1 MVHKS
6 KNLWASANLAKG
18 NDAIKEEAESLA
30 WCVAKIPTCDSDGHQ
45 FKAALFALLND
56 LDLGK
61 PAANAAEAVLLSLI
75 RDLVRDTPWW
85 PLLSPHGKSGSRAAR
100 RVHRRRSRDRVAVEV
115 LTGDIET
122 LRRLLAEADGWEGS
136 CT

>member
-6 KNLWASANLAKG
+6 KNLWVSANVANG

-45 FKAALFALLND
+45 FKAALFALLKD

-61 PAANAAEAVLLSLI
+61 PPADAAEAVLLSLI

-85 PLLSPHGKSGSRAAR
+85 PLLNPPGRNRSRGAR
-100 RVHRRRSRDRVAVEV
+100 RVHRRRAGDRVPVEP
-115 LTGDIET
+115 LTGDKDI
-122 LRRLLAEADGWEGS
+122 LRRLLAEADGS
-136 CT
+136 LR